1 MGLTA
6 LWYYVVYD
14 AVLLAGI
21 GYIWWFFF
29 ERRDRYTAEL
39 RYFVINA
46 TIFLG
51 LAFVGRLIDLIGDF
65 YEIPHQ
71 DVALTLLY
79 GVSILGTIYTMA
91 KYVLLLESSYLPR
104 KVQIEGDSSPGKP
117 LKGAYIVAGSRSRVV
132 DILNLIRS
140 LRLPTLVF
148 TRNPRLYEGIEFA
161 VPIWITQATNNG
173 IPPTKLHVIED
184 HAIKFIMENPGAAVI
199 IDCLEYLLLYNEFPG
214 VFKFLVNLKDR
225 LLPQGAALIV
235 VVDENVLDEKQRAL
249 LLREFEPL

>member
-6 LWYYVVYD
+6 PWYNVVYD
-14 AVLLAGI
+14 AVLLAGM
-21 GYIWWFFF
+21 GYIWWFFLK
-29 ERRDRYTAEL
+29 RWNRYTAEL
-39 RYFVINA
+39 KFFVINA

-51 LAFVGRLIDLIGDF
+51 LAFAGRLIDFIGDF

-71 DVALTLLY
+71 DAALTLLY
-79 GVSILGTIYTMA
+79 GVSILGVIYTMT
-91 KYVLLLESSYLPR
+91 KYVLLLESSYLPKQV
-104 KVQIEGDSSPGKP
+104 KVVGDSSPGKP
-117 LKGAYIVAGSRSRVV
+117 LKGAYIMAGSRSRVV
-132 DILNLIRS
+132 DVLNLVRS

-148 TRNPRLYEGIEFA
+148 TRNPHLYEGIEFA
-161 VPIWITQATNNG
+161 VPIWITQAADRG

-184 HAIKFIMENPGAAVI
+184 QAIKFILENPGAVVL

-225 LLPQGAALIV
+225 LLPAGAALIV
-235 VVDENVLDEKQRAL
+235 VVDENALDEKQKVL